1 MCDPTIFK
9 KLKLMRAISLVVLIT
24 GLSLSML
31 ISFDTQAQTPND
43 GFTMSKGEIC
53 LVTDYGQSTWK
64 EYWEGTRLR
73 ENLNLGTFTSKM
85 IMPMAGYGLNDRLNL
100 FAGLPYIST
109 SSSAGQMTGMKG
121 WQDLSI
127 AAKYKLIKKKK
138 EHGTFYTFLS
148 AGFSFPIS
156 DYVPD
161 FLPYSIGLGA
171 KALNGRVI
179 AHYEHKSKFFAT
191 AQTGYTLKSNITTD
205 RQSYYNEGQVNSNEM
220 PVPDVWDGALRVG
233 YNNKRVR
240 VDMHYNWSTSTTGS
254 DIRQNDMPM
263 PYNKMDAQWVGI
275 SGLLWIP
282 GIKGLAVHAMA
293 DQVIAGRNVG
303 KAFSW
308 SAGVQYVFN
317 PFKKSA
323 Q

>member
-1 MCDPTIFK
+1 
-9 KLKLMRAISLVVLIT
+9 MRAISLVVIIA
-24 GLSLSML
+24 GISLSML
-31 ISFDTQAQTPND
+31 ISVDTQAQTPND

-85 IMPMAGYGLNDRLNL
+85 IMPMAGYGLSDKLNF
-100 FAGLPYIST
+100 FAGLPYISN

-127 AAKYKLIKKKK
+127 SAKYKLIKKKK
-138 EHGTFYTFLS
+138 DHGTFYTFLT
-148 AGFSFPIS
+148 AGFSLPVS

-171 KALNGRVI
+171 TTLTGRVI
-179 AHYEHKSKFFAT
+179 AHYEHKSHFFAT

-220 PVPDVWDGALRVG
+220 PVPDVWDGALRLG

-240 VDMHYNWSTSTTGS
+240 LDMHYNWSTSTTGS
-254 DIRQNDMPM
+254 DIRRNDMPM
-263 PYNKMDAQWVGI
+263 PYNKMDAQWVGV

-282 GIKGLAVHAMA
+282 GVKGLALHAMA

-317 PFKKSA
+317 PFKKSV

>member
-1 MCDPTIFK
+1 
-9 KLKLMRAISLVVLIT
+9 MRTISLVVLIA
-24 GLSLSML
+24 GISMLML
-31 ISFDTQAQTPND
+31 ISLKTQAQTPTD

-53 LVTDYGQSTWK
+53 LVTDYGQTTWK

-73 ENLNLGTFTSKM
+73 ENLNLGTFQSNM
-85 IMPMAGYGLNDRLNL
+85 IMPMAGYGLSNRLNL

-109 SSSAGQMTGMKG
+109 SSTAGQMTGMKG
-121 WQDLSI
+121 WQDLSLS
-127 AAKYKLIKKKK
+127 AKYKLIKKKN
-138 EHGTFYTFLS
+138 EQGTFYTFLT
-148 AGFSFPIS
+148 AGISFPVS

-171 KALNGRVI
+171 TTVSGRVI
-179 AHYEHKSKFFAT
+179 AHYEHKSKLFAT
-191 AQTGYTLKSNITTD
+191 FQTGYTLKSNIETD

-220 PVPDVWDGALRVG
+220 PVPDVWDGAFRLG
-233 YNNKRVR
+233 FNNKRFRADV
-240 VDMHYNWSTSTTGS
+240 HYNWSTSTTGS
-254 DIRQNDMPM
+254 DIRQNDV
-263 PYNKMDAQWVGI
+263 PYPFNKMDAQWIGV

-282 GIKGLAVHAMA
+282 GVKGLALHASA

-303 KAFSW
+303 KAFTW
-308 SAGVQYVFN
+308 TAGVQYVFN

>member
-1 MCDPTIFK
+1 MKRIT
-9 KLKLMRAISLVVLIT
+9 KLTAIILFLVLA
-24 GLSLSML
+24 G
-31 ISFDTQAQTPND
+31 FGANAQMPAD

-53 LVTDYGQSTWK
+53 LVTDYGQSSWK

-85 IMPMAGYGLNDRLNL
+85 IMPMAGYGLSDRLNL

-109 SSSAGQMTGMKG
+109 SSTEGQMTGMKG

-138 EHGTFYTFLS
+138 EHGTFYTFLT
-148 AGFSFPIS
+148 AGFSLPVGN
-156 DYVPD
+156 YVPD

-171 KALNGRVI
+171 KTLTGRVI
-179 AHYEHKSKFFAT
+179 VHYEHKSNFFAT

-220 PVPDVWDGALRVG
+220 PVPDMWDGALRVG
-233 YNNKRVR
+233 YNNKRFR
-240 VDMHYNWSTSTTGS
+240 ADIHYNWATSTSGS
-254 DIRQNDMPM
+254 DIRRNDMPY
-263 PYNKMDAQWVGI
+263 PFNKMDAQWVGI
-275 SGLLWIP
+275 TGLLWIP
-282 GIKGLAVHAMA
+282 GVKGLALHAMA

-308 SAGVQYVFN
+308 STGVQYVFN

-323 Q
+323 K

>member
-1 MCDPTIFK
+1 MLTRIMVCCVCLLIISRG
-9 KLKLMRAISLVVLIT
+9 LM
-24 GLSLSML
+24 
-31 ISFDTQAQTPND
+31 AQTPTD

-53 LVTDYGQSTWK
+53 LVTDYGQSSWK

-85 IMPMAGYGLNDRLNL
+85 IMPMAGYGLTDKLNL
-100 FAGLPYIST
+100 FAGLPHIST
-109 SSSAGQMTGMKG
+109 SSTKGQMTGMEG

-127 AAKYKLIKKKK
+127 SAKYKLVKQQKS
-138 EHGTFYTFLS
+138 HGTFYTFLT
-148 AGFSFPIS
+148 AGFSFPVS

-171 KALNGRVI
+171 KTLTGRVI
-179 AHYEHKSKFFAT
+179 AHYEHKSKLFAT
-191 AQTGYTLKSNITTD
+191 FHTGYTAKSNITTD

-220 PVPDVWDGALRVG
+220 PVPDVWDGAARIG
-233 YNNKRVR
+233 YNVKRFR
-240 VDMHYNWSTSTTGS
+240 VDLHYNWSTSTTGS
-254 DIRQNDMPM
+254 DIRQNDV
-263 PYNKMDAQWVGI
+263 PYPFNKMDAQWVGA
-275 SGLLWIP
+275 SGLLWVP
-282 GIKGLAVHAMA
+282 WVEGLALHGAA

-308 SAGVQYVFN
+308 STGVQYVFN

-323 Q
+323 K